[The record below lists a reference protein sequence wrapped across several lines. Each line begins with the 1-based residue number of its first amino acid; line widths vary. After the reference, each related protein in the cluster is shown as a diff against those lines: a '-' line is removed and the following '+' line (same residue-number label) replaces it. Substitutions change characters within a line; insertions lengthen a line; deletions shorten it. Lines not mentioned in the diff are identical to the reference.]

1 MSKQYKAKKAIS
13 FGDFMKIVISLLIIV
28 AFFIGGLIVVMTS
41 WEVDTTENGIE
52 VYYNKI
58 TRSCFVGSYSW
69 DGNTENTIIVVPD
82 EYENYK
88 ISSLGGVHGRGVPVN
103 FSVVMPDEILED
115 VYSVS
120 DESENIEA
128 VTYTFTVIIGKNMN
142 NSTNFDY
149 EDYYYNEDGSVRFIV
164 KMNYDCSPDNK
175 WIYSQDGKLYD
186 KKTNE
191 MID

>member
-28 AFFIGGLIVVMTS
+28 AFFIGGLIVEMTG

-69 DGNTENTIIVVPD
+69 DGNIENTIIVVPD
-82 EYENYK
+82 KFEKYK
-88 ISSLGGVHGRGVPVN
+88 VKGLGGFFGAPVN
-103 FSVVMPDEILED
+103 FSVVMPDEFLEGIE
-115 VYSVS
+115 SVS
-120 DESENIEA
+120 KEGDDFEKT
-128 VTYTFTVIIGKNMN
+128 TYTFTVKLGN
-142 NSTNFDY
+142 NIKTLTNFVY

>member
-13 FGDFMKIVISLLIIV
+13 FGDFIKPVISLLIIV
-28 AFFIGGLIVVMTS
+28 AFLIVGIIVEMTG
-41 WEVDTTENGIE
+41 WEVDTTENGIG

-58 TRSCFVGSYSW
+58 TKSCFVGSYLW

-82 EYENYK
+82 EYKNYEV
-88 ISSLGGVHGRGVPVN
+88 SSLGGVYGRGVPVN
-103 FSVVMPDEILED
+103 FSVVMPAEVTED

-120 DESENIEA
+120 DESENYEA
-128 VTYTFTVIIGKNMN
+128 ATYTFTVIIGKNIKKLDH
-142 NSTNFDY
+142 FDY
-149 EDYYYNEDGSVRFIV
+149 EDCYYNEDGSVRFIV
-164 KMNYDCSPDNK
+164 KMNYECSPDNK

>member
-1 MSKQYKAKKAIS
+1 MSKQYKAKREIS
-13 FGDFMKIVISLLIIV
+13 FAGFIKLAISLLVIV
-28 AFFIGGLIVVMTS
+28 AVFVVGIIVVMTG
-41 WEVDTTENGIE
+41 WKVDTTENGIE

-69 DGNTENTIIVVPD
+69 DGNTENTIIDVPD

-88 ISSLGGVHGRGVPVN
+88 VSSLGGIYGRGVPVN
-103 FSVVMPDEILED
+103 FSVVMPDEFLEGIE
-115 VYSVS
+115 SVS
-120 DESENIEA
+120 NEGDDFEET
-128 VTYTFTVIIGKNMN
+128 TYTFTVKLGN
-142 NSTNFDY
+142 NIKTLTNFVY